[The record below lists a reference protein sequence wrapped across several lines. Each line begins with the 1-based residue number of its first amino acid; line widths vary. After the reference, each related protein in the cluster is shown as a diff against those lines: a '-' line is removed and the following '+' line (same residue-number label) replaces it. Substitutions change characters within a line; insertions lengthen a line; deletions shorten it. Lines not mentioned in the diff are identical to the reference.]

1 MVCIHILYVCHQ
13 DDAKCVTVF
22 TKKIIM
28 MSGVIN
34 FDNVDIDVVA
44 LTFFVGQ
51 QQGHPACRHSRFDH
65 PRRRFY
71 SGGLWG
77 VGTRANLE

>member
-1 MVCIHILYVCHQ
+1 
-13 DDAKCVTVF
+13 
-22 TKKIIM
+22 
-28 MSGVIN
+28 MSGVININ